1 MKKRNQMLFL
11 SPDELLSLLAAAR
24 EHSNRAWSMI
34 CTSYWHALRATEVCE
49 LRFSHIDKENDAL
62 TIARLKD
69 SLETKQAFRKQRGVP
84 LLDEQK
90 ALRSWLSERPAD
102 DEIRIRLY
110 IPERRSTGPHRVLA
124 NVPRGCRHSW
134 STEGQAQPQSV
145 EALLGFHMVAAGEN
159 LANVQQAL
167 GHRSYKS
174 TLCYVGVSD
183 SQADAAVQRAASNLF

>member
-11 SPDELLSLLAAAR
+11 SPEELLSLLAAAR
-24 EHSNRAWSMI
+24 QHSNRAWSMI

-90 ALRSWLSERPAD
+90 ALRSWLAERPAD
-102 DEIRIRLY
+102 DKSEYIYTSHKGGALDRTAFWRMFQEVAEIAGLPKDKRN
-110 IPERRSTGPHRVLA
+110 PRVLK
-124 NVPRGCRHSW
+124 HSLA
-134 STEGQAQPQSV
+134 S
-145 EALLGFHMVAAGEN
+145 HMVAAGEN

>member
-11 SPDELLSLLAAAR
+11 SPEELLSLLAAAR
-24 EHSNRAWSMI
+24 QHSNRAWSMI

-102 DEIRIRLY
+102 DKSEYIYTSQKGGALDRTAFWRMFQEVAEIAGL
-110 IPERRSTGPHRVLA
+110 PKDKCNPRVLK
-124 NVPRGCRHSW
+124 HSLA
-134 STEGQAQPQSV
+134 S
-145 EALLGFHMVAAGEN
+145 HMVAAGEN

>member
-11 SPDELLSLLAAAR
+11 SPEELLSLLAAAR
-24 EHSNRAWSMI
+24 QHSNRAWSMI
-34 CTSYWHALRATEVCE
+34 CTGYWHALRASEVCE
-49 LRFSHIDKENDAL
+49 IKFSNIDKENDAL
-62 TIARLKD
+62 TVARSKD

-90 ALRSWLSERPAD
+90 ALRSWLAERPED
-102 DEIRIRLY
+102 DKSEYVFTSQKGGALDRTAFWRLFQEVAEAAG
-110 IPERRSTGPHRVLA
+110 IPQEKRNPRVLK
-124 NVPRGCRHSW
+124 HSLA
-134 STEGQAQPQSV
+134 S
-145 EALLGFHMVAAGEN
+145 HMVAAGEN

>member
-11 SPDELLSLLAAAR
+11 SPEELLSLLAAAR
-24 EHSNRAWSMI
+24 QHSNRAWSMI

-49 LRFSHIDKENDAL
+49 LKFSHIDKENDAL

-90 ALRSWLSERPAD
+90 ALRSWLAERPAD
-102 DEIRIRLY
+102 DKSEYIYTSQKGGALDRTAFWRMFQEVAEIAGLPKDKRN
-110 IPERRSTGPHRVLA
+110 PQVLK
-124 NVPRGCRHSW
+124 HSLA
-134 STEGQAQPQSV
+134 S
-145 EALLGFHMVAAGEN
+145 HMVAAGEN

>member
-102 DEIRIRLY
+102 DKSEYVYTSQKGGALDRTAFWRMFQEVADIAGLPKDKRN
-110 IPERRSTGPHRVLA
+110 PRVLK
-124 NVPRGCRHSW
+124 HSLA
-134 STEGQAQPQSV
+134 S
-145 EALLGFHMVAAGEN
+145 HMVAAGEN